1 MNANK
6 MCCKVCRDAGK
17 AENVYTGHK
26 TRDMKGV
33 VVCPTLLE
41 QACRYCFEKGHTPKF
56 CPALKEKEKR
66 SAKAVRYDTF
76 HRENVIRSSM
86 PKMLPNK
93 RVASFAALMDD
104 SDDEDDDDVVQL
116 SANVTLRPGQE
127 SYADMLKKASIPK
140 KMEEPVAVIPKVVD
154 PMNRA
159 GVSILGGRSPLS
171 RIASKNWNWAD
182 CESSDEEDEYLTE
195 VGW

>member
-17 AENVYTGHK
+17 DENVYTGHR
-26 TRDMKGV
+26 TRDIKGV
-33 VVCPTLLE
+33 VICPTLLE
-41 QACRYCFEKGHTPKF
+41 QACRYCLEKGHTPKF

-86 PKMLPNK
+86 PKMLPAK
-93 RVASFAALMDD
+93 RAASFAALMDD
-104 SDDEDDDDVVQL
+104 SDEEEDDDVQVF
-116 SANVTLRPGQE
+116 AKVTLPPGQE

-159 GVSILGGRSPLS
+159 GASILGGRSL